1 VELTPEH
8 YRDMGN
14 RDILARMQD
23 NIKSRLLQRERWD
36 DAIEVIQ
43 TMFLFEPGQTALW
56 REAGLLYTRLDR
68 IKDAIQSLEEFMR
81 RTGAEKKRYKT
92 SMLLQE
98 LRTRLN

>member
-1 VELTPEH
+1 
-8 YRDMGN
+8 
-14 RDILARMQD
+14 MQD

-36 DAIEVIQ
+36 DALEVIQ
-43 TMFLFEPGQTALW
+43 TMLLFAPGQTALW